1 MASAKEFVQSPSMEV
16 LETFKKDMLMQIA
29 QELQIEVK
37 RSTRKH
43 ELKRLIVEQ
52 LVDEDVLPD
61 SCLEV
66 YKPLP
71 MEPSGQ
77 YEIRRLEIER
87 ELKLREFEAR
97 ERELEARQRKEELE
111 ARKEELEAQAQKE
124 ERALKHEREM
134 RALEL
139 NARRI
144 AHEES
149 IATKFDLGK
158 NVRLVPPFN
167 ESEVDK
173 YFQHFER
180 VAQNLKWPID
190 QWPLLLQSVLRG
202 KAQEAYTALPIS
214 ECVDY
219 NSVKNAILKAYELVP
234 EAYRQKFRNYRKQES
249 QTHVEF
255 AHEKEV
261 YFDRWCNSREVGTD
275 FEKLRQVILI
285 EEFKRCVRDDIKTY
299 LDEQKVENL
308 AKAAAYADDY
318 ALTHKSTFNKNKSFG
333 PAKKSYPE
341 IGKKSENVAPE
352 KSSDKGQTSNQT
364 MSKDRKPRSFAPVC
378 HYCQKPGHV
387 MSDLK
392 KRREKEATPNAFVS
406 SKSNWRS
413 NPNRAESSIG
423 LDKSEIIRE
432 EFKPFVSEG
441 FVSLESSS
449 SQVPIKILRDTGAT
463 QSLLLEGVLPLSVS
477 TSTGESVIAQ
487 GIEGGCVNVPLHK
500 VKLVSDLVTGSVV
513 VDDHSSTS
521 LRFFSLPLGIGPNDR
536 EPPF

>member
-1 MASAKEFVQSPSMEV
+1 
-16 LETFKKDMLMQIA
+16 MLMQIA
-29 QELQIEVK
+29 QELQLQVK

-87 ELKLREFEAR
+87 ELRLK
-97 ERELEARQRKEELE
+97 ELEAQQRKEELE
-111 ARKEELEAQAQKE
+111 AQRRNEELEAQKE

-219 NSVKNAILKAYELVP
+219 NSVKNAI
-234 EAYRQKFRNYRKQES
+234 
-249 QTHVEF
+249 
-255 AHEKEV
+255 
-261 YFDRWCNSREVGTD
+261 
-275 FEKLRQVILI
+275 
-285 EEFKRCVRDDIKTY
+285 
-299 LDEQKVENL
+299 
-308 AKAAAYADDY
+308 
-318 ALTHKSTFNKNKSFG
+318 
-333 PAKKSYPE
+333 
-341 IGKKSENVAPE
+341 
-352 KSSDKGQTSNQT
+352 
-364 MSKDRKPRSFAPVC
+364 
-378 HYCQKPGHV
+378 
-387 MSDLK
+387 
-392 KRREKEATPNAFVS
+392 
-406 SKSNWRS
+406 
-413 NPNRAESSIG
+413 
-423 LDKSEIIRE
+423 
-432 EFKPFVSEG
+432 
-441 FVSLESSS
+441 
-449 SQVPIKILRDTGAT
+449 
-463 QSLLLEGVLPLSVS
+463 
-477 TSTGESVIAQ
+477 
-487 GIEGGCVNVPLHK
+487 
-500 VKLVSDLVTGSVV
+500 
-513 VDDHSSTS
+513 
-521 LRFFSLPLGIGPNDR
+521 
-536 EPPF
+536 

>member
-29 QELQIEVK
+29 QELQLEVK

-87 ELKLREFEAR
+87 ELRLK
-97 ERELEARQRKEELE
+97 ELEAQQRKEELE
-111 ARKEELEAQAQKE
+111 AQQRKEELEAQQRKEELEAQQRKEELEAQQRKEELEAQQRKEELEAQAQKE

-139 NARRI
+139 NARRN

-219 NSVKNAILKAYELVP
+219 NSVKML
-234 EAYRQKFRNYRKQES
+234 F
-249 QTHVEF
+249 
-255 AHEKEV
+255 
-261 YFDRWCNSREVGTD
+261 
-275 FEKLRQVILI
+275 
-285 EEFKRCVRDDIKTY
+285 
-299 LDEQKVENL
+299 
-308 AKAAAYADDY
+308 
-318 ALTHKSTFNKNKSFG
+318 
-333 PAKKSYPE
+333 
-341 IGKKSENVAPE
+341 
-352 KSSDKGQTSNQT
+352 
-364 MSKDRKPRSFAPVC
+364 
-378 HYCQKPGHV
+378 
-387 MSDLK
+387 
-392 KRREKEATPNAFVS
+392 
-406 SKSNWRS
+406 
-413 NPNRAESSIG
+413 
-423 LDKSEIIRE
+423 
-432 EFKPFVSEG
+432 
-441 FVSLESSS
+441 
-449 SQVPIKILRDTGAT
+449 
-463 QSLLLEGVLPLSVS
+463 
-477 TSTGESVIAQ
+477 
-487 GIEGGCVNVPLHK
+487 
-500 VKLVSDLVTGSVV
+500 
-513 VDDHSSTS
+513 
-521 LRFFSLPLGIGPNDR
+521 
-536 EPPF
+536 

>member
-29 QELQIEVK
+29 QELQLEVK

-66 YKPLP
+66 YKPVP

-97 ERELEARQRKEELE
+97 ERELEAQQREKELE
-111 ARKEELEAQAQKE
+111 
-124 ERALKHEREM
+124 LKHKREM

-219 NSVKNAILKAYELVP
+219 NSVKKAILKAYELVP

-285 EEFKRCVRDDIKTY
+285 EEFVMT
-299 LDEQKVENL
+299 L
-308 AKAAAYADDY
+308 
-318 ALTHKSTFNKNKSFG
+318 
-333 PAKKSYPE
+333 
-341 IGKKSENVAPE
+341 
-352 KSSDKGQTSNQT
+352 
-364 MSKDRKPRSFAPVC
+364 KP
-378 HYCQKPGHV
+378 
-387 MSDLK
+387 
-392 KRREKEATPNAFVS
+392 
-406 SKSNWRS
+406 
-413 NPNRAESSIG
+413 I
-423 LDKSEIIRE
+423 
-432 EFKPFVSEG
+432 
-441 FVSLESSS
+441 
-449 SQVPIKILRDTGAT
+449 
-463 QSLLLEGVLPLSVS
+463 
-477 TSTGESVIAQ
+477 
-487 GIEGGCVNVPLHK
+487 
-500 VKLVSDLVTGSVV
+500 
-513 VDDHSSTS
+513 
-521 LRFFSLPLGIGPNDR
+521 
-536 EPPF
+536 

>member
-173 YFQHFER
+173 YFANF
-180 VAQNLKWPID
+180 
-190 QWPLLLQSVLRG
+190 
-202 KAQEAYTALPIS
+202 
-214 ECVDY
+214 
-219 NSVKNAILKAYELVP
+219 
-234 EAYRQKFRNYRKQES
+234 
-249 QTHVEF
+249 
-255 AHEKEV
+255 
-261 YFDRWCNSREVGTD
+261 
-275 FEKLRQVILI
+275 
-285 EEFKRCVRDDIKTY
+285 
-299 LDEQKVENL
+299 
-308 AKAAAYADDY
+308 
-318 ALTHKSTFNKNKSFG
+318 
-333 PAKKSYPE
+333 
-341 IGKKSENVAPE
+341 
-352 KSSDKGQTSNQT
+352 
-364 MSKDRKPRSFAPVC
+364 
-378 HYCQKPGHV
+378 
-387 MSDLK
+387 
-392 KRREKEATPNAFVS
+392 
-406 SKSNWRS
+406 
-413 NPNRAESSIG
+413 
-423 LDKSEIIRE
+423 
-432 EFKPFVSEG
+432 
-441 FVSLESSS
+441 
-449 SQVPIKILRDTGAT
+449 
-463 QSLLLEGVLPLSVS
+463 
-477 TSTGESVIAQ
+477 
-487 GIEGGCVNVPLHK
+487 
-500 VKLVSDLVTGSVV
+500 
-513 VDDHSSTS
+513 
-521 LRFFSLPLGIGPNDR
+521 
-536 EPPF
+536 

>member
-16 LETFKKDMLMQIA
+16 LDTFKRDMLMQRA
-29 QELQIEVK
+29 QELQLEVK

-61 SCLEV
+61 SCLKV

-87 ELKLREFEAR
+87 ELRLK
-97 ERELEARQRKEELE
+97 ELETQALAQQRKEELE
-111 ARKEELEAQAQKE
+111 AQKYEKELE
-124 ERALKHEREM
+124 LKHEREM
-134 RALEL
+134 KALEL

-167 ESEVDK
+167 VSEVDK

-202 KAQEAYTALPIS
+202 KAQEAYMALPIS

-219 NSVKNAILKAYELVP
+219 NSVKNAILKACELVP

-261 YFDRWCNSREVGTD
+261 YLDRWCNSRDVGTD

-285 EEFKRCVRDDIKTY
+285 
-299 LDEQKVENL
+299 
-308 AKAAAYADDY
+308 
-318 ALTHKSTFNKNKSFG
+318 
-333 PAKKSYPE
+333 
-341 IGKKSENVAPE
+341 
-352 KSSDKGQTSNQT
+352 
-364 MSKDRKPRSFAPVC
+364 
-378 HYCQKPGHV
+378 
-387 MSDLK
+387 
-392 KRREKEATPNAFVS
+392 
-406 SKSNWRS
+406 
-413 NPNRAESSIG
+413 
-423 LDKSEIIRE
+423 
-432 EFKPFVSEG
+432 
-441 FVSLESSS
+441 
-449 SQVPIKILRDTGAT
+449 
-463 QSLLLEGVLPLSVS
+463 
-477 TSTGESVIAQ
+477 
-487 GIEGGCVNVPLHK
+487 
-500 VKLVSDLVTGSVV
+500 
-513 VDDHSSTS
+513 
-521 LRFFSLPLGIGPNDR
+521 
-536 EPPF
+536 